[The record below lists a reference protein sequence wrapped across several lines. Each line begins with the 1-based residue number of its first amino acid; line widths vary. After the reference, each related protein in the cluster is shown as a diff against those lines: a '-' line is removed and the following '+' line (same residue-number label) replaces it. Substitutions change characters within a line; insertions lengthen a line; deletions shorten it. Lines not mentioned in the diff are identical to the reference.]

1 MRRLLPFLL
10 GLCLL
15 APAWAENDF
24 DTALQAL
31 KEGRDQEALA
41 ACQRLESGGK
51 ASFGSLYNEGLAL
64 RNLGDVP
71 RARAAFERA
80 LILSPHDISTR
91 KRLREID
98 NELGEK
104 VISHDVMGTP
114 WLSTSEIEVLVLLPG
129 LIMVALA
136 VSARI
141 KGVRPPAT
149 PMLGLFLG
157 GIAVLAIV
165 AWTSP
170 AKERAVVVDQ
180 GAKLLAAPE
189 PGNPGETVPAGS
201 LVDINE
207 HSDHYLKVRLGD
219 GKTGWLRAA
228 QVEQITL
235 PNKAVAVKS

>member
-1 MRRLLPFLL
+1 MKRLLTFLL
-10 GLCLL
+10 GLFLL

-24 DTALQAL
+24 ETALAAL
-31 KEGRDQEALA
+31 REGRDQDALA
-41 ACQRLESGGK
+41 ACQRLEASGE

-80 LILSPHDISTR
+80 LLLNPHDISTR

-104 VISHDVMGTP
+104 VIAHDVLGTP
-114 WLSTSEIEVLVLLPG
+114 WLRPSEIEVLILLPG
-129 LIMVALA
+129 LMMVALA
-136 VSARI
+136 IRARI

-149 PMLGLFLG
+149 PMLGLFLAG
-157 GIAVLAIV
+157 VSLLAVV

-170 AKERAVVVDQ
+170 ARDRAVVVDE
-180 GAKLLAAPE
+180 GARLLPDAA
-189 PGNPGETVPAGS
+189 PGNPGEAVPAGR
-201 LVDINE
+201 LVNISQR
-207 HSDHYLKVRLGD
+207 SDHYVQVILGD

-228 QVEQITL
+228 QLEELTL
-235 PNKAVAVKS
+235 PKAAAPR